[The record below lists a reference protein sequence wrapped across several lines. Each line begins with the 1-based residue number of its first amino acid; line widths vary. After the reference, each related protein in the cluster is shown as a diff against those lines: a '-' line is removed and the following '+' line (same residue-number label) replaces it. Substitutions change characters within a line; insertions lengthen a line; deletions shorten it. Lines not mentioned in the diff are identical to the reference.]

1 MRERQHSMRLEVVFS
16 LWFIA
21 VLLAT
26 LVPFG
31 ADGYLDSDA
40 YYRRP
45 DVRNKAA
52 TIGVKEV
59 TPQQLMTVLVG
70 GDVYTPEPIGAYD
83 ILLGG
88 SKILAMTP
96 HEEGQLPPF
105 INPDFATVINVTGMI
120 VTPGIIDVHVHASG
134 GGGEL
139 GPYSRTP
146 EAELSQIID
155 GGVTTLIGLLGTDS
169 VSRTL
174 QNLYTKM
181 RALEQE
187 GLTTFM
193 YTGAYRVPPPTLTES
208 VMTDIILIDKMI
220 GVGEIAI
227 SDSRSSCPTLDELTR
242 IVSDARVAG
251 MLSSKPGVA
260 HFHVGSG
267 AQMIDLLWEIVNTT
281 YIPITNLY
289 PTHMSDR
296 GPALIE
302 EGEKWIAAGGYL
314 DFTADTPGTND
325 TETFD
330 ALQKYLT
337 DGVDLTHVTLSSDSY
352 GSFPVLN
359 SGGAVISYGVG
370 LPNAVLYTI
379 QELILKGEWPINLA
393 FQLATSNS
401 ANFLGFAGKGEVAV
415 GNDADILVLD
425 PSQGLELQYVFA
437 LGEMIKNTTWTK
449 TAMFPC
455 L

>member
-1 MRERQHSMRLEVVFS
+1 MRS
-16 LWFIA
+16 LLSAF
-21 VLLAT
+21 VLLLPLLLSL
-26 LVPFG
+26 LV
-31 ADGYLDSDA
+31 ADVASSISSESYS
-40 YYRRP
+40 RRP
-45 DVRNKAA
+45 DLRNKIA
-52 TIGVKEV
+52 TIGVREV
-59 TPQQLMTVLVG
+59 SPQQLITVLLG
-70 GDVYTPEPIGAYD
+70 GEVYTPEPIGPYD

-96 HEEGQLPPF
+96 HQPGELPPF
-105 INPDFATVINVTGMI
+105 INPDFATIINVTGMV
-120 VTPGIIDVHVHASG
+120 VTPGLIDVHVHASG

-146 EAELSQIID
+146 EAELSQLID

-174 QNLYTKM
+174 ENLYTKM

-193 YTGAYRVPPPTLTES
+193 YTGAYRVPPPTLTGS
-208 VMTDIILIDKMI
+208 VMTDIMLIDKMI
-220 GVGEIAI
+220 GIGEIAI

-242 IVSDARVAG
+242 LASDARVAG
-251 MLSSKPGVA
+251 MLSSKPGVS
-260 HFHVGSG
+260 HFHVGAG

-296 GPALIE
+296 GPNLVE

-330 ALQKYLT
+330 ALQKYLS

-359 SGGAVISYGVG
+359 AAGNVISYGVG

-379 QELILKGEWPINLA
+379 QELILKGDWPVNLA
-393 FQLATSNS
+393 LQLATSNTAS
-401 ANFLGFAGKGEVAV
+401 YLGFVGKGEIAV

-425 PSQGLELQYVFA
+425 PLEGFELQYVFA